1 VRRRASHR
9 QLLLD
14 HGVRVIQLYQPESR
28 FRLFQSI
35 EAGIFVALALVL
47 LVVAYKMVMRKN

>member
-1 VRRRASHR
+1 
-9 QLLLD
+9 LN
-14 HGVRVIQLYQPESR
+14 HGGRVIQLYQPESR
-28 FRLFQSI
+28 FWLFQSI